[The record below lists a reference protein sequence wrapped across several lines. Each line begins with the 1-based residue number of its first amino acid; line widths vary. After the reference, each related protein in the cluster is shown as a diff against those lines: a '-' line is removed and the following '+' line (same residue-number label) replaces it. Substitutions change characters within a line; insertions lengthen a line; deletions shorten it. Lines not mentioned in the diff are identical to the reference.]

1 MKSKIVHSD
10 APVLLVGGGEV
21 DDAVLARA
29 VQAAEVVVAAD
40 SGAAVV
46 LAQGRM
52 PDAVYGDMDSL
63 APEVQARLDPGVL
76 RPIAEQDSTDFDK
89 CLRHISA
96 PLVFGYGFL
105 GKRLDHQLAA
115 MTVLAARA
123 DVRCVLIGAEDVTLL
138 CPPELVL
145 DLAPGTRLSLFPMA
159 PVTGRSEGL
168 RWPIDGLNFAPSG
181 PVGTSNEVTG
191 PVRLSMDA
199 PAMLL
204 ILPVECLNALLAGL
218 AAAPG
223 GWPARA

>member
-1 MKSKIVHSD
+1 LHRI
-10 APVLLVGGGEV
+10 E
-21 DDAVLARA
+21 
-29 VQAAEVVVAAD
+29 
-40 SGAAVV
+40 
-46 LAQGRM
+46 
-52 PDAVYGDMDSL
+52 
-63 APEVQARLDPGVL
+63 
-76 RPIAEQDSTDFDK
+76 EQESTDFDK

-115 MTVLAARA
+115 MTVLTGRA
-123 DVRCVLIGAEDVTLL
+123 DVRCILIGAEDVVLL
-138 CPPELVL
+138 CPPDLSME
-145 DLAPGTRLSLFPMA
+145 LAPGTRLSLFPMA

-191 PVRLSMDA
+191 PVRLSMDG

-204 ILPVECLNALLAGL
+204 ILPGECLNALLSGL

-223 GWPARA
+223 EWPARA